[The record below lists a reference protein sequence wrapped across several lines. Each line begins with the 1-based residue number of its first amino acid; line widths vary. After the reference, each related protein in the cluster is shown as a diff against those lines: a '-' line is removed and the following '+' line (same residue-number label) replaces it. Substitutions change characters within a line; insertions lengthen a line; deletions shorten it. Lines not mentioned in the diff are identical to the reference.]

1 MVLDK
6 PKFVFA
12 DVKSAF
18 GCPHLQ
24 IWHIKKKLNQFK
36 KKEEKEKYIKEKKT
50 KVHSYFVVDGRTKI
64 CLCPRTFVGAVWPR
78 RQNLM

>member
-24 IWHIKKKLNQFK
+24 IWHIKKKWNQLK
-36 KKEEKEKYIKEKKT
+36 SKKEKYIKEKKRYIHILSLMDEP
-50 KVHSYFVVDGRTKI
+50 KFAYVLGHS
-64 CLCPRTFVGAVWPR
+64 
-78 RQNLM
+78 

>member
-24 IWHIKKKLNQFK
+24 IWHIKKKWNQLK
-36 KKEEKEKYIKEKKT
+36 SKKEKYIKEKK
-50 KVHSYFVVDGRTKI
+50 R
-64 CLCPRTFVGAVWPR
+64 
-78 RQNLM
+78 